1 MEKEFERIV
10 YAYSDSLFRIAM
22 HYMKNTADAQD
33 IVQQTFLKLVE
44 KNINFDNAEH
54 EKAWLIRVCINLC
67 KDSLKS
73 SWRKKVTPI
82 ERIFHPSDTYEI
94 SDSTPVLDHIRRLHV
109 NHRTAI
115 YLFYYE
121 DLPVSE
127 IARIMGAKQNT
138 VLSWLRRGR
147 QALEKMIKEEL

>member
-10 YAYSDSLFRIAM
+10 YTYSDNLFRIAM
-22 HYMKNTADAQD
+22 HYMKNPADAQD

-44 KNINFDNAEH
+44 KSINFENADH

-73 SWRKKVTPI
+73 SWRKKVTPLDSI
-82 ERIFHPSDTYEI
+82 PLPSDTYEI
-94 SDSTPVLDHIRRLHV
+94 SDSTPILNHIRQLSP
-109 NHRTAI
+109 NHRAAI
-115 YLFYYE
+115 YMFYYE

-147 QALEKMIKEEL
+147 KTLEKMIKEEL